1 MSAYGAGKAKD
12 TDFRRT
18 WNKEEYAAKA
28 KARENRDR
36 LAEKNDE
43 RKKLGLPPLKP
54 KRRYDDD
61 DESKEALKAREE
73 KVDIESNVGKV
84 QVVQA
89 ADSRKQPGFY
99 CKACDITIK
108 DSVTWID
115 HLNGRKHLNNVGVS
129 SKVEKADLSSVKE
142 RLAMLKRKKE
152 NPQSEEYNLD
162 ERLAAIKQQE
172 EEERQKRRE
181 KKKQKKDHKKKP
193 SDKDDGEDEM
203 AKMMGFSGFGS
214 SKA

>member
-18 WNKEEYAAKA
+18 WNKAEYAAKA
-28 KARENRDR
+28 KARESRDR
-36 LAEKNDE
+36 QAEQNDE
-43 RKKLGLPPLKP
+43 RRKLGLPPLKP
-54 KRRYDDD
+54 RKEYKEDDT
-61 DESKEALKAREE
+61 SKEALKAREE
-73 KVDIESNVGKV
+73 RINIEQNVGKI

-99 CKACDITIK
+99 CKDCDVTIK
-108 DSVTWID
+108 DSVTYID
-115 HLNGRKHLNNVGVS
+115 HLNGRKHLNNVGIS
-129 SKVEKADLSSVKE
+129 NKVEKADLNSVKE
-142 RLAMLKRKKE
+142 RLALLKRKKE
-152 NPQSEEYNLD
+152 NPQQEEYNLD
-162 ERLAAIKQQE
+162 ERLASIKQQE

-181 KKKQKKDHKKKP
+181 KKKQKKEHHKKKE
-193 SDKDDGEDEM
+193 DVGEDEDDM

>member
-36 LAEKNDE
+36 FAEKNDE
-43 RKKLGLPPLKP
+43 RKKLGLPPLKA
-54 KRRYDDD
+54 RREIVDDS
-61 DESKEALKAREE
+61 SKEALKAREE
-73 KVDIESNVGKV
+73 KVDIESNVGKI

-115 HLNGRKHLNNVGVS
+115 HLNGRKHLNNIGVS
-129 SKVEKADLSSVKE
+129 SKVEKANLSSVKE

-152 NPQSEEYNLD
+152 NPEKEEYNLD
-162 ERLAAIKQQE
+162 DRLAAIKQQE
-172 EEERQKRRE
+172 DEERQKRRD
-181 KKKQKKDHKKKP
+181 KKKQKKDHKKK
-193 SDKDDGEDEM
+193 SAANDDGDDEM

>member
-129 SKVEKADLSSVKE
+129 SKVEKADLNSVKE

-152 NPQSEEYNLD
+152 NPQNEEYNLD

-172 EEERQKRRE
+172 EEEKQKRRE

-193 SDKDDGEDEM
+193 ADKDDGQDEM

>member
-36 LAEKNDE
+36 FAEKNDE

-54 KRRYDDD
+54 RKEIED

-73 KVDIESNVGKV
+73 KVDIDSNVGKV

-152 NPQSEEYNLD
+152 NPQNEEYNLD
-162 ERLAAIKQQE
+162 ERLVAIKQQE

-181 KKKQKKDHKKKP
+181 KKKQKKDHKKK
-193 SDKDDGEDEM
+193 STDNDDGEDEM

>member
-54 KRRYDDD
+54 RREFEDNS
-61 DESKEALKAREE
+61 SKEALKAREE
-73 KVDIESNVGKV
+73 KVDIEANVGKI

-115 HLNGRKHLNNVGVS
+115 HLNGRKHLNNIGVS
-129 SKVEKADLSSVKE
+129 SKVEKADLNSVKE

-152 NPQSEEYNLD
+152 NPQKEEYNLD
-162 ERLAAIKQQE
+162 DRLAAIKQQE
-172 EEERQKRRE
+172 DEERQKRRE
-181 KKKQKKDHKKKP
+181 RKKQKKDHKKK
-193 SDKDDGEDEM
+193 SSANDDGDDEM

-214 SKA
+214 SKS